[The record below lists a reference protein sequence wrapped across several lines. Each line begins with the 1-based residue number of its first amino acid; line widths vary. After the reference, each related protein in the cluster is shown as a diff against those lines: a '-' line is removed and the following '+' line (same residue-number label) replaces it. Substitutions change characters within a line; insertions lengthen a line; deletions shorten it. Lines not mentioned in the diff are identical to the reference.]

1 MAQENL
7 ATILTLENAPEAIIA
22 DFYMFVAFVMTNLMP
37 KHSIKNELIMATVN
51 IISDLTLP
59 LLFHLTSL

>member
-59 LLFHLTSL
+59 LLCHLTSL

>member
-1 MAQENL
+1 MALENL

-22 DFYMFVAFVMTNLMP
+22 DFYMFVAFAMTNLMP